1 MMGWEPPGGSGV
13 AVLASS
19 LGGVVVGTIL
29 VVEDETSVRLAVVA
43 LLADA
48 GYRVLQA
55 DGGARALEMVGEQAP
70 SVVLIDL
77 MMPEVS
83 GWDVIQALKADPRL
97 QRVPV
102 VLMSGVGSALA
113 PQEGVARILQ
123 KPVTG
128 EKLLATLREVCAE

>member
-1 MMGWEPPGGSGV
+1 MV
-13 AVLASS
+13 D
-19 LGGVVVGTIL
+19 TIL

-55 DGGARALEMVGEQAP
+55 DGGARALEMVGEQPP